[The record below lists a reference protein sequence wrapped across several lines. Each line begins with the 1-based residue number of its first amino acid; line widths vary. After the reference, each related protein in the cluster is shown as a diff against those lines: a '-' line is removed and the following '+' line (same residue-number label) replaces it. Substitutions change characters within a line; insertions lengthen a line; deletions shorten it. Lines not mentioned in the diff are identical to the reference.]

1 MTSRVQPAAVVG
13 SKKKARVPTPA
24 TPACHIGHFLP
35 AVALGQGKAK
45 LEKLGRFLQG
55 FPGPSSGSTARTC
68 SSQARA
74 LFSGTCSWET
84 HHRESGR
91 GGGAG
96 KHTRPRMDAMCD
108 GCALLHHAFFLLFFL
123 FERREFRCKCLGL
136 LVPRGT
142 NRVCERRP
150 RRKASRCCPEFVD

>member
-55 FPGPSSGSTARTC
+55 FPGPSSGIDGKDL
-68 SSQARA
+68 QQ
-74 LFSGTCSWET
+74 SG
-84 HHRESGR
+84 
-91 GGGAG
+91 
-96 KHTRPRMDAMCD
+96 K
-108 GCALLHHAFFLLFFL
+108 
-123 FERREFRCKCLGL
+123 GL
-136 LVPRGT
+136 V
-142 NRVCERRP
+142 
-150 RRKASRCCPEFVD
+150 